1 MSAPTIEESK
11 TSVITN
17 AALKGAGLALV
28 AGGVVALAGPRY
40 QAYQQLSR
48 NMRLFLLS
56 TGTATSAVLFGD
68 HARVQ
73 YEDRQLLR
81 HLSAEEAEAKRAEIR
96 AQRGFVAE
104 TMHKVREN
112 KTTVVGVAWLSC
124 MAASLGYT
132 FTRKGLTT
140 SQRIVQARMYAQGF
154 TVLVMMAVAALEMT
168 EGPVEEPEEVL
179 TDQWKAILAMD
190 DKNRIRN
197 IAEGAAGLNPA
208 VKNAAAASLS
218 SH

>member
-1 MSAPTIEESK
+1 MSANNIEESK
-11 TSVITN
+11 TTVVST

-28 AGGVVALAGPRY
+28 AGSLIAFAGPRY
-40 QAYQQLSR
+40 QAYQQMSR
-48 NMRLFLLS
+48 NMRLFLLG
-56 TGTATSAVLFGD
+56 TGTAATAVVFGD

-81 HLSAEEAEAKRAEIR
+81 HLSVEEADAKRAEIR
-96 AQRGFVAE
+96 AQRGMLAE
-104 TMHKVREN
+104 TMHKIREN

-154 TVLVMMAVAALEMT
+154 TVLVMMSVAALEMT
-168 EGPVEEPEEVL
+168 EGPTEAPEEVL
-179 TDQWKAILAMD
+179 TDQWKAIMAMD

-197 IAEGAAGLNPA
+197 MADGVNPA
-208 VKNAAAASLS
+208 VKSAAAASLS

>member
-1 MSAPTIEESK
+1 MSSIEESK
-11 TSVITN
+11 TAVIST

-28 AGGVVALAGPRY
+28 AGGAIALAGPKY
-40 QAYQQLSR
+40 QAYQQISR
-48 NMRLFLLS
+48 NMRLFLLGS
-56 TGTATSAVLFGD
+56 GVAATAVTFGD

-81 HLSAEEAEAKRAEIR
+81 HLSSEEAEAKRAEIR
-96 AQRGFVAE
+96 AQRGVFAE

-112 KTTVVGVAWLSC
+112 KTTVVGVAWLTC

-132 FTRKGLTT
+132 FSRKGLTT

-154 TVLVMMAVAALEMT
+154 TVFVMMAVAALEMT
-168 EGPVEEPEEVL
+168 EGPVEAPEEVL
-179 TDQWKAILAMD
+179 TDQWKAIMAMD

-197 IAEGAAGLNPA
+197 IAEGVNPA

-218 SH
+218 TH

>member
-1 MSAPTIEESK
+1 MSSTNTPSEESYMA
-11 TSVITN
+11 TIST

-28 AGGVVALAGPRY
+28 AGGIVAFAGPKY
-40 QAYQQLSR
+40 PAYQQMSR
-48 NMRLFLLS
+48 GMRLFLLG
-56 TGTATSAVLFGD
+56 TGTAATAVSFGD

-81 HLSAEEAEAKRAEIR
+81 HLSAEEADAKRAEIR
-96 AQRGFVAE
+96 AQRGAFAE

-124 MAASLGYT
+124 MAGSLGYT

-168 EGPVEEPEEVL
+168 EGPSEEPEEVL
-179 TDQWKAILAMD
+179 TDQWKAIMAMD
-190 DKNRIRN
+190 DKTRIRN
-197 IAEGAAGLNPA
+197 IADGVNPA
-208 VKNAAAASLS
+208 VKSAAAASLS
-218 SH
+218 TH